1 MNARMAGL
9 TEPIRVVG
17 LMSGTSADGI
27 DAALVEISEQLS
39 PSSQPCLPPG
49 SFAELPAGADPGTP
63 SAHTLVIRTLAFVN
77 VPFDVELRERVFELF
92 SPPSSTVDKICLMN
106 VVLGEAFARAAL
118 EVIRAAGLA
127 PEDVHLVGSHGQTI
141 QHLPADHA
149 TLQIGEAAVIAQ
161 RTGITTV
168 SNFRARDMAAG
179 GEGAPLVPYFDW
191 LVFRHPE
198 RTRVLQNIGGIANMT
213 VLPAGCRLQEV
224 YAFDNG
230 PGNMIIDYMASALT
244 AGSKRYDEDG
254 AMAGAGKVN
263 HELVGRLMEHPF
275 ILRRPPK
282 TSGREEF
289 GAQFAH
295 ELISGWR
302 RLGLT
307 AEDMVATATAFAAEA
322 IAWHLKRD
330 VIPQGGLDEVIVSG
344 GGAFNPVLVQMIR
357 DRIAPIPVVRADEY
371 GVSSYAKEAIA
382 FAVLAYETMRGRPAN
397 VPSATGAAEPVVLG
411 CITPGS
417 RGAQWPYGGLSVR

>member
-1 MNARMAGL
+1 MVGPTEPVR

-27 DAALVEISEQLS
+27 DAVLVEISEQPGMPACESPRYLS
-39 PSSQPCLPPG
+39 
-49 SFAELPAGADPGTP
+49 
-63 SAHTLVIRTLAFVN
+63 IRTLAYAN
-77 VPFDVELRERVFELF
+77 TPFDAELRERVFELF
-92 SPPSSTVDKICLMN
+92 SPPSSTVDKICRMN
-106 VVLGEAFARAAL
+106 VVLGEAFAQAAL
-118 EVIRAAGLA
+118 GVIRAAGLA

-141 QHLPADHA
+141 QHMPACRA

-191 LVFRHPE
+191 LVFRHPG

-213 VLPAGCRLQEV
+213 VLPAGCGLEDV

-230 PGNMIIDYMASALT
+230 PGNMIIDYMANTLT
-244 AGSKRYDEDG
+244 AGRLHYDEDG

-263 HELVGRLMEHPF
+263 HELLGQLMEHPF
-275 ILRRPPK
+275 ILRLPPK

-295 ELISGWR
+295 DLILRWR
-302 RLGLT
+302 RAGLADEDMMATAAAFT
-307 AEDMVATATAFAAEA
+307 AEAV
-322 IAWHLKRD
+322 AWHLKKY
-330 VIPQGGLDEVIVSG
+330 VIPRSGLGEVIVSG

-357 DRIAPIPVVRADEY
+357 DRVAPVPVACADEY
-371 GVSSYAKEAIA
+371 GVSSDAKEAIA

-397 VPSATGAAEPVVLG
+397 VPGATGAAESVVLG
-411 CITPGS
+411 CITPGC
-417 RGAQWPYGGLSVR
+417 RGAQRPGIGTRS

>member
-1 MNARMAGL
+1 MVAS
-9 TEPIRVVG
+9 TEPVRTEPMRVVG

-27 DAALVEISEQLS
+27 DAVLVEISEQ
-39 PSSQPCLPPG
+39 PG
-49 SFAELPAGADPGTP
+49 LPARRSPGDL
-63 SAHTLVIRTLAFVN
+63 SISTLAYVN
-77 VPFDVELRERVFELF
+77 TPFDAELRERVFELF
-92 SPPSSTVDKICLMN
+92 APPSSTVDKICEMN
-106 VVLGEAFARAAL
+106 VVLGEAFAQAAL
-118 EVIRAAGLA
+118 GVIEAAGLA

-141 QHLPADHA
+141 QHMPACRA

-168 SNFRARDMAAG
+168 SSFRARDMAAG

-213 VLPAGCRLQEV
+213 VLPTGCGLEDV
-224 YAFDNG
+224 YAFDSG
-230 PGNMIIDYMASALT
+230 PGNMIIDYMANTLT
-244 AGSKRYDEDG
+244 AGRLHYDEDG
-254 AMAGAGKVN
+254 AMAGAGKVSS
-263 HELVGRLMEHPF
+263 ELLGQLMEHPF

-295 ELISGWR
+295 DLIFRWR

-307 AEDMVATATAFAAEA
+307 DEDMVATATAFTAEA
-322 IAWHLKRD
+322 IMWHLKRY
-330 VIPQGGLDEVIVSG
+330 VIPRSGLDEVVVSG

-357 DRIAPIPVVRADEY
+357 DRVAPIPVSCADEY
-371 GVSSYAKEAIA
+371 GVSSDAKEAVA
-382 FAVLAYETMRGRPAN
+382 FAVLAYETMRGRPSN

-411 CITPGS
+411 CITPGC
-417 RGAQWPYGGLSVR
+417 RGAQWPAPAPAAAN

>member
-1 MNARMAGL
+1 MVASTEPVR

-27 DAALVEISEQLS
+27 DAVLVEISEQ
-39 PSSQPCLPPG
+39 P
-49 SFAELPAGADPGTP
+49 ELPARKSSGDF
-63 SAHTLVIRTLAFVN
+63 SVRTLAYVN
-77 VPFDVELRERVFELF
+77 TPFDAELRERVFELF
-92 SPPSSTVDKICLMN
+92 APPSSTVDKICEMN
-106 VVLGEAFARAAL
+106 VVLGEAFAQAAL
-118 EVIRAAGLA
+118 RVIEAAGLA

-141 QHLPADHA
+141 QHMPACRA

-168 SNFRARDMAAG
+168 SSFRARDMAAG

-198 RTRVLQNIGGIANMT
+198 RSRVLQNIGGIANMT
-213 VLPAGCRLQEV
+213 VLPAGCGLEDV

-230 PGNMIIDYMASALT
+230 PGNMIIDYMANTLT
-244 AGSKRYDEDG
+244 AGRLHYDEDG
-254 AMAGAGKVN
+254 AMAGAGKVSS
-263 HELVGRLMEHPF
+263 ELLGQLMEHPF

-295 ELISGWR
+295 DLIFRWR

-307 AEDMVATATAFAAEA
+307 DEDMVATATAFTAEA
-322 IAWHLKRD
+322 IVWHLKRY
-330 VIPQGGLDEVIVSG
+330 VIPRSGLDEVIVSG

-357 DRIAPIPVVRADEY
+357 DRVAPIPVSCADEY
-371 GVSSYAKEAIA
+371 GVSSDAKEAVA
-382 FAVLAYETMRGRPAN
+382 FAVLAYETMRGRPSN

-411 CITPGS
+411 CITTGC
-417 RGAQWPYGGLSVR
+417 RGAQWPAPAPAPVAAN